1 MKKETEKEKK
11 KRFDKLRNI
20 SFNESLR
27 QDAKYC
33 IDSGLT
39 IYPAMQ
45 PNGRIF
51 LFVQL
56 EERFKR
62 LNDKSYS
69 QEEEI
74 DRLEYN
80 ADILLAYK
88 DFANKKRD
96 KNGDKKI

>member
-1 MKKETEKEKK
+1 MKKETEKERK
-11 KRFDKLRNI
+11 KRFDKLRSI
-20 SFNESLR
+20 SFNKSLY
-27 QDAKYC
+27 QDMKYC
-33 IDSGLT
+33 NDNGLT

-56 EERFKR
+56 EEKFKR
-62 LNDKSYS
+62 LNDKNYS

-74 DRLEYN
+74 DRLQYA

-88 DFANKKRD
+88 DFANKKRN
-96 KNGDKKI
+96 KTK

>member
-11 KRFDKLRNI
+11 KRFDKLRSI
-20 SFNESLR
+20 SFNDSLK
-27 QDAKYC
+27 QDMKYC
-33 IDSGLT
+33 NDNGLT

-56 EERFKR
+56 GEKFKR
-62 LNDKSYS
+62 LNDKVYK

-74 DRLEYN
+74 DRLEYT
-80 ADILLAYK
+80 ADILLNYK
-88 DFANKKRD
+88 DYATKRRE
-96 KNGDKKI
+96 KNS

>member
-11 KRFDKLRNI
+11 KRFDKLRGI
-20 SFNESLR
+20 SFNSSLHS
-27 QDAKYC
+27 DMKYC
-33 IDSGLT
+33 NDNGLT

-56 EERFKR
+56 EEKFKR
-62 LNDKSYS
+62 LNDKVYN

-74 DRLEYN
+74 DRLEYT

-88 DFANKKRD
+88 DFAIKKRN
-96 KNGDKKI
+96 KNK